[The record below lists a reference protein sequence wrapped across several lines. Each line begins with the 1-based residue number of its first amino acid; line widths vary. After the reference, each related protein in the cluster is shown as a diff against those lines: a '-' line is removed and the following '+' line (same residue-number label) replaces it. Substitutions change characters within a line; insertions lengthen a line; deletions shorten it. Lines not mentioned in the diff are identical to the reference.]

1 MQEQACK
8 IAQNLSFIGKSETV
22 SRIKVFTRLIK
33 IHTAPAVSEDSMAAS
48 EAAVYVLE
56 VLKEEMGV
64 VYLGTPDSMHVLRSP
79 TCEVYP
85 WTPEDAV
92 ILEDVVTYLAS
103 MRFSTTKVDAD
114 RIAAKY
120 NV

>member
-8 IAQNLSFIGKSETV
+8 IAQNLSFIGESETV
-22 SRIKVFTRLIK
+22 SRIKVFTRLVK
-33 IHTAPAVSEDSMAAS
+33 IYTSPAVSENTQVAS
-48 EAAVYVLE
+48 DAAVYVLE
-56 VLKEEMGV
+56 VLKEEIGV

-79 TCEVYP
+79 TAELYP

-92 ILEDVVTYLAS
+92 VLEDVVTYLAS
-103 MRFSTTKVDAD
+103 MRFSTTKADAD

-120 NV
+120 NA